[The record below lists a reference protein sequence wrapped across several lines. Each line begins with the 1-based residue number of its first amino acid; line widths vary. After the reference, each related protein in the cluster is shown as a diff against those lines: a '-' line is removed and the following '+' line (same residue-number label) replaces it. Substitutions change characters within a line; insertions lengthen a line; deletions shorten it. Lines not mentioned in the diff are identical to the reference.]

1 MSDKKKTPEK
11 KENKVTE
18 QPTDPKETLAKKIT
32 PKPSPKRTVNIFMV
46 IILLI
51 IAGGIYLHQ
60 NGYITKYYPLVKSK
74 FSYKSPLESDLI
86 SDSSEETKASN
97 ESEDGQSIPET
108 NPPEPRSLVS
118 SPEEHPE
125 IAALQDRLR
134 ALEEKVL
141 TLSNR
146 ATSLPISSENQGT
159 DRRFLKTFSDLQDLR
174 DKIQQGL
181 PFATELDVLKT
192 TLSEEDFEAL
202 KEFSP
207 IGVPTFSYLLK
218 DFKKV
223 ARLLN
228 QEEAFQNATTVLEKG
243 KAFLGQLIHME
254 KTNSTSPEKNSQANT
269 SKRRLRQGDVA
280 GVIKDIEALNQEDET
295 IILWLSHA
303 KAYDIANTILTRT
316 KQALFAATN

>member
-11 KENKVTE
+11 DTNKTDK
-18 QPTDPKETLAKKIT
+18 QPVKPKETPAKKIT
-32 PKPSPKRTVNIFMV
+32 PKPSPKKTVNIFMV

-74 FSYKSPLESDLI
+74 FTSKNIHEYNT
-86 SDSSEETKASN
+86 DSSSNFSETP
-97 ESEDGQSIPET
+97 EDIPNTPEN

-125 IAALQDRLR
+125 IAALQDRLQALETKVSTLNSR
-134 ALEEKVL
+134 ALS
-141 TLSNR
+141 LSD
-146 ATSLPISSENQGT
+146 PSENWGT
-159 DRRFLKTFSDLQDLR
+159 DKAFLKTFSDLQDLR
-174 DKIQQGL
+174 DKISQGL
-181 PFATELDVLKT
+181 PFTAELTLLKSI
-192 TLSEEDFEAL
+192 LSPEDFEAL

-243 KAFLGQLIHME
+243 KAFLGQLVHME
-254 KTNSTSPEKNSQANT
+254 KTDGKNHEQDSRGNT
-269 SKRRLRQGDVA
+269 YRRRLRQGDIA
-280 GVIKDIEALNQEDET
+280 GVIKDINALNPDDET
-295 IILWLSHA
+295 ITLWLSHA